1 MNVPTGTVFSDIYP
15 QDAIPPQTL
24 RWEALLS
31 KFEKEYGQPAEFISR
46 SPGRVNLIGEHI
58 DYSLY
63 EVLPMAVTVDV
74 LVAFSV
80 HPESSTLRISNV
92 MSERFPS
99 RVIDINSDNDVDIDD
114 SKLEWSN
121 YFKAGFRG
129 VSKYL
134 QTKYGSKKLVGMS
147 ILVDGTVPA
156 GGGLSSSSAFVCAS
170 SLAVMTANGETS
182 IDKKELCELAIIS
195 ERAVGVYGGGMDQ
208 AASVFS
214 LVGSAS
220 YVSFVPSLQVTP
232 VAFPKTDPELAFIV
246 AQSFVAADK
255 HVTAPVCYNLR
266 VVECTIAAAVLTKI
280 FGLKEDLPRDTSPL
294 GSSLRGFQDLYYK
307 EKEGVADNSKTSI
320 EEFQKQLDT
329 LYTLV
334 EDYLPQQ
341 EGYTREQIAS
351 ILGTTV
357 DELNKR
363 YMSRFPVR
371 ADYFKLRQRSLH
383 VFSEASRV
391 IEFRKMLAS
400 TSDSGSKD
408 QVLKDLGKLMNDT
421 QDSCRDGYEC
431 SCEELDELC
440 ALAREAGSYGS
451 RLTGAGWGGGSVHL
465 VAKNK
470 IDKVKKIWEDRFYRK
485 RWPDISAERLE
496 EAIVVSEPGS
506 GSYLY
511 KVTGSK
517 IL

>member
-1 MNVPTGTVFSDIYP
+1 MDVPAGRSFADIYP
-15 QDAIPPQTL
+15 QDAIPSQKA
-24 RWEALLS
+24 RWELLRI
-31 KFEKEYGQPAEFISR
+31 KFEKEYGHAPEFISR

-63 EVLPMAVTVDV
+63 EVLPMAVTVDA

-80 HPESSTLRISNV
+80 TPESSTIRLSNV
-92 MSERFPS
+92 ISDQFPS
-99 RVIDINSDNDVDIDD
+99 RVVEINSDNDVDIDD
-114 SKLEWSN
+114 SRLEWSN

-134 QTKYGSKKLVGMS
+134 QKKYGSKKLVGMS

-170 SLAVMTANGETS
+170 SLAVMAANGETKV
-182 IDKKELCELAIIS
+182 DKKELCELAIIS

-220 YVSFVPSLQVTP
+220 YVSFVPTLQVTP
-232 VAFPKTDPELAFIV
+232 VAFPKTEPELAFIV
-246 AQSFVAADK
+246 AQSFVTSDK

-280 FGLKEDLPRDTSPL
+280 FGLKADLPRDSSPL

-307 EKEGVADNSKTSI
+307 EKEGIDDNIKTSI
-320 EEFQKQLDT
+320 DDFQKQLDN
-329 LYTLV
+329 LHLLV
-334 EDYLPQQ
+334 EDYLPQE
-341 EGYTREQIAS
+341 EGYNREQIAS
-351 ILGTTV
+351 ILNITV

-363 YMSRFPVR
+363 YMSKFPVR
-371 ADYFKLRQRSLH
+371 ADYFKLRQRALH
-383 VFSEASRV
+383 VFGEASRV
-391 IEFRKMLAS
+391 IKFRKMLAS
-400 TSDSGSKD
+400 SSASNAND
-408 QVLKDLGKLMNDT
+408 QVLKDLGKLMNET

-465 VAKNK
+465 VAKDK
-470 IDKVKKIWEDRFYRK
+470 IDKVTQIWEERYYRK
-485 RWPDISAERLE
+485 RWPDISDERLR
-496 EAIVVSEPGS
+496 EAVVVSEPGS

-511 KVTGSK
+511 KVADSEVH
-517 IL
+517 